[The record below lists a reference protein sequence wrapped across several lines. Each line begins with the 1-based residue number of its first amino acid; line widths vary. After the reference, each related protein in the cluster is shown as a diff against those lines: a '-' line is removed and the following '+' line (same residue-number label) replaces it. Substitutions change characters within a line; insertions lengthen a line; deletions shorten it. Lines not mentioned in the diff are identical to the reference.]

1 MQIPPDVI
9 EQIRRKTPHS
19 ASPAMQALIASIMS
33 RYGEAVQAV
42 LYYGSC
48 LRKGDELD
56 GIVDLYVLVDTYR
69 SAYPGH
75 LLPAVFN
82 KILPPNVFYLELP
95 FEGGT
100 VRTKYA
106 IFSVA
111 DFERGASRRWFH
123 SYVWGRFAQPAGL
136 LYSRSPEVEDR
147 VINALAL
154 AAMTFITRVLPRVAD
169 RFFAGQLWRRGLLL
183 SYRAELRSER
193 PDKVAR
199 LYDASSQHYEQITRA
214 AMAGVP
220 YRVEMQAD
228 SKPVSFRAHIP
239 LNVRRFSRFTWAVR
253 SLQGKLLSI
262 LRLFKAWF
270 TFRGGM
276 DYILWKVERHSGV
289 TVEVTPRLRRFP
301 LLAVFVLSWRLYRR
315 GAFR

>member
-1 MQIPPDVI
+1 MQIPPEVN
-9 EQIRRKTPHS
+9 ELIRKKTPHA
-19 ASPAMQALIASIMS
+19 ASEAMQALIASIMS

-56 GIVDLYVLVDTYR
+56 GIVDLYVLTDTYR
-69 SAYPGH
+69 SAYGGR

-82 KILPPNVFYLELP
+82 KMLPPNVFYLEIP
-95 FEGGT
+95 FEDQT
-100 VRTKYA
+100 LRTKYA
-106 IFSVA
+106 IFSIA

-136 LYSRSPEVEDR
+136 LYARTPQVEQR
-147 VINALAL
+147 VINALAQ
-154 AAMTFITRVLPRVAD
+154 AAMTFIARVLPRAAEEFSA
-169 RFFAGQLWRRGLLL
+169 RQLWRQGLLL
-183 SYRAELRSER
+183 SYRAELRAER

-199 LYDASSQHYEQITRA
+199 LYDASAEHYEQITRA
-214 AMAGVP
+214 AMRAVGFPVEIQSDVKP
-220 YRVEMQAD
+220 IGYRV
-228 SKPVSFRAHIP
+228 RIP
-239 LNVRRFSRFTWAVR
+239 GHVRWTARFAWAVR
-253 SLQGKLLSI
+253 SLQGKLLSV

-276 DYILWKVERHSGV
+276 DYVLWKVQRHSGV

-301 LLAVFVLSWRLYRR
+301 LLAVFVLTWRLYRR

>member
-1 MQIPPDVI
+1 VDIPLEVI
-9 EQIRRKTPHS
+9 KQIRKITLHS
-19 ASPAMQALIASIMS
+19 ASPAMQALIDSIMS
-33 RYGEAVQAV
+33 RFGEAVQAV

-56 GIVDLYVLVDTYR
+56 GIVDLYVLVDNYR
-69 SAYPGH
+69 SAYPGR

-82 KILPPNVFYLELP
+82 RILPPNVFYLEIP

-106 IFSVA
+106 VFAVTE
-111 DFERGASRRWFH
+111 FQRGASSRWFH

-136 LYSRSPEVEDR
+136 LYARTPEIEDR
-147 VINALAL
+147 VINALAQ
-154 AAMTFITRVLPRVAD
+154 ATMTFITQVLPRTAE
-169 RFFAGQLWRRGLLL
+169 RFSARQLWGRGLLL
-183 SYRAELRSER
+183 SYRAELRAER
-193 PDKVAR
+193 PDKVAL
-199 LYDASSQHYEQITRA
+199 LYDASSEHYEKITRA
-214 AMAGVP
+214 ALVGVP
-220 YRVEMQAD
+220 FPVVIEPD
-228 SKPVSFRAHIP
+228 LKPVNYRARIP
-239 LNVRRFSRFTWAVR
+239 LGVRRISRFTWAAR
-253 SLQGKLLSI
+253 SLLGKLLSI
-262 LRLFKAWF
+262 LRLCKAWF

>member
-1 MQIPPDVI
+1 MQIPPEVI
-9 EQIRRKTPHS
+9 EQIRKKTLHT
-19 ASPAMQALIASIMS
+19 ASPAMQALIASIMA
-33 RYGEAVQAV
+33 RYGRAVQAV

-69 SAYPGH
+69 SAYGGR

-82 KILPPNVFYLELP
+82 KILPPNVFYLEIP
-95 FEGGT
+95 FEDWT

-136 LYSRSPEVEDR
+136 LYVRTPQIEQR
-147 VINALAL
+147 VINALAQ
-154 AAMTFITRVLPRVAD
+154 AAMTFIVRVLPRAAENFSA
-169 RFFAGQLWRRGLLL
+169 RQLWRQGLLL
-183 SYRAELRSER
+183 SYRAELRAER

-199 LYDASSQHYEQITRA
+199 LYEASPEHYEQISRA
-214 AMAGVP
+214 AMAAVGFSVEIQP
-220 YRVEMQAD
+220 DVQPLHYRA
-228 SKPVSFRAHIP
+228 RIP
-239 LNVRRFSRFTWAVR
+239 LHVRWTARFAWALR

-270 TFRGGM
+270 TFRGGVN
-276 DYILWKVERHSGV
+276 YILWKVQRHSGI
-289 TVEVTPRLRRFP
+289 TVELTPRLRRFP
-301 LLAVFVLSWRLYRR
+301 LLAVFVLTWRLYRR

>member
-1 MQIPPDVI
+1 MPIPLEVI
-9 EQIRRKTPHS
+9 DQIREKTSHA
-19 ASPAMQALIASIMS
+19 ASPAMQALIATIMS
-33 RYGEAVQAV
+33 HYGEAVQAV

-48 LRKGDELD
+48 LREGDELD

-69 SAYPGH
+69 SAYPGR

-82 KILPPNVFYLELP
+82 KILPPNVFYLEIP

-106 IFSVA
+106 IFSVT
-111 DFERGASRRWFH
+111 DFQRGASRRWFH

-136 LYSRSPEVEDR
+136 LYARTPEVEDR
-147 VINALAL
+147 VINALAQ
-154 AAMTFITRVLPRVAD
+154 AAVTFITRVLPRVAD
-169 RFFAGQLWRRGLLL
+169 RFSARQLWCRGLLL
-183 SYRAELRSER
+183 SYRTELRAER

-199 LYDASSQHYEQITRA
+199 LYDASSEHYDQITRA
-214 AMAGVP
+214 ALAGVGYP
-220 YRVEMQAD
+220 VEMEPD
-228 SKPVSFRAHIP
+228 LKPVSYRARIP
-239 LNVRRFSRFTWAVR
+239 LRVRWYSRFTWAVR
-253 SLQGKLLSI
+253 SLQGKLFSI

>member
-1 MQIPPDVI
+1 MHIPREVI
-9 EQIRRKTPHS
+9 QQIRNITLHS
-19 ASPAMQALIASIMS
+19 ASPPMQALIASIMS

-69 SAYPGH
+69 SAYRGR
-75 LLPAVFN
+75 LLPAIFN
-82 KILPPNVFYLELP
+82 KILPPNVFYLEIP

-106 IFSVA
+106 VFSVT
-111 DFERGASRRWFH
+111 DFQRGASRRWFH

-136 LYSRSPEVEDR
+136 LYARTPEVEDW
-147 VINALAL
+147 VIDTLAQ
-154 AAMTFITRVLPRVAD
+154 AVMTFITRVLPRTAD
-169 RFFAGQLWRRGLLL
+169 RFSARQLWCRGLLL
-183 SYRAELRSER
+183 SYRAELRAER
-193 PDKVAR
+193 PDKVVR
-199 LYDASSQHYEQITRA
+199 LYETSSEHYEQITRA
-214 AMAGVP
+214 ALAGLP
-220 YRVEMQAD
+220 FSVEME
-228 SKPVSFRAHIP
+228 SELKPVRYRACIP
-239 LNVRRFSRFTWAVR
+239 LHVCRYSRFTWAVR

>member
-1 MQIPPDVI
+1 MHIPPEVI
-9 EQIRRKTPHS
+9 DQIRQKTPYA
-19 ASPAMQALIASIMS
+19 ASPAMQALIARIMS
-33 RYGEAVQAV
+33 RYGKAVQAV

-69 SAYPGH
+69 SAYGGR

-82 KILPPNVFYLELP
+82 KILPPNVFYLEMP
-95 FEGGT
+95 FEEGT

-106 IFSVA
+106 IFSVT

-136 LYSRSPEVEDR
+136 LYACSPQVEQR
-147 VINALAL
+147 VIKALAQ
-154 AAMTFITRVLPRVAD
+154 AVMTFITRVLPRAAEKFSA
-169 RFFAGQLWRRGLLL
+169 RQLWRQGLLL
-183 SYRAELRSER
+183 SYRAELRAER
-193 PDKVAR
+193 SDKVAR
-199 LYDASSQHYEQITRA
+199 LYDASAQHYEQITRM
-214 AMAGVP
+214 AMAGVGF
-220 YRVEMQAD
+220 RVEMQAD
-228 SKPVSFRAHIP
+228 MEPIGYRAWIPFYFRWA
-239 LNVRRFSRFTWAVR
+239 SRFFWALR
-253 SLQGKLLSI
+253 SLQGKLLSV

-276 DYILWKVERHSGV
+276 DYVLWKVQRHSGV
-289 TVEVTPRLRRFP
+289 TVDVTPRLRRFP